1 MMTNI
6 KVDLQ
11 NEFEGVKLNSVMFNA
26 AKEALNEGY
35 DKATMI
41 EAIHYMMN
49 NHYVENALSIITKLF
64 EESIFDVE
72 YVIIYCNIMEKH
84 FPYKNWLDYRDRMKN
99 VLLSSGKYMEQHNLE
114 LLADAFEILYA
125 KGIDKDEDILALIY
139 SFLQPNTSPLESLT
153 ERDVRIKAA
162 RIAYRC
168 NDYNARQSINE
179 INALITTIKQQGIK
193 GVKRV
198 AKYYLGLCERHIMKN
213 MGNCHI
219 EESSQKDFYLAK
231 LYLCKY

>member
-1 MMTNI
+1 M
-6 KVDLQ
+6 KVDLR
-11 NEFEGVKLNSVMFNA
+11 NELEGIKHNSVMFNA

-35 DKATMI
+35 DKTTMI

-49 NHYVENALSIITKLF
+49 NHYAENALSIITKLF

-72 YVIIYCNIMEKH
+72 YVTIYCNILEKH
-84 FPYKNWLDYRDRMKN
+84 FPYKNWIDYRDRIKS
-99 VLLSSGKYMEQHNLE
+99 VLLSSGRYTEQHNLE
-114 LLADAFEILYA
+114 LLANTFEVLYA

-139 SFLQPNTSPLESLT
+139 SFLQPNTSPLESLA

-168 NDYNARQSINE
+168 NEYNAKQCVCE
-179 INALITTIKQQGIK
+179 INTLIANIKQQGIK

-198 AKYYLGLCERHIMKN
+198 AKYYLGLCERYIMKN
-213 MGNCHI
+213 VGDCHI

-231 LYLCKY
+231 LYLGKY

>member
-1 MMTNI
+1 M
-6 KVDLQ
+6 KVDLH
-11 NEFEGVKLNSVMFNA
+11 NELEGIKHNSVMFNA

-41 EAIHYMMN
+41 DAIHYMVN
-49 NHYVENALSIITKLF
+49 NHYVENALSIITKLC

-72 YVIIYCNIMEKH
+72 YVTIYCNILEKH

-99 VLLSSGKYMEQHNLE
+99 VLLKSGKYLEHHNLE
-114 LLADAFEILYA
+114 LLANTFEILYA

-139 SFLQPNTSPLESLT
+139 DFLQPNTSPLESLT

-168 NDYNARQSINE
+168 NEYNAKQSINE
-179 INALITTIKQQGIK
+179 INNLITSIKKQGIK
-193 GVKRV
+193 GVKRI
-198 AKYYLGLCERHIMKN
+198 ANYYLGLCERYILKN
-213 MGNCHI
+213 LGGSHI
-219 EESSQKDFYLAK
+219 EKSKNKEFYLAIT
-231 LYLCKY
+231 YIENICNH

>member
-1 MMTNI
+1 M
-6 KVDLQ
+6 KVDLH
-11 NEFEGVKLNSVMFNA
+11 NELEGIKHNSVMFNA

-35 DKATMI
+35 DKTTML
-41 EAIHYMMN
+41 EAINYMVN
-49 NHYVENALSIITKLF
+49 NHYADSAVSVITKLL

-72 YVIIYCNIMEKH
+72 YVNAYCSILQKH

-99 VLLSSGKYMEQHNLE
+99 VLLSSGKYMEQHNLD
-114 LLADAFEILYA
+114 LLANTFEVLYA

-139 SFLQPNTSPLESLT
+139 SFLQPNTSPLESLA

-162 RIAYRC
+162 RIAYKC
-168 NDYNARQSINE
+168 NEYNAKQSINE
-179 INALITTIKQQGIK
+179 INALMTTIKQQGIK

-219 EESSQKDFYLAK
+219 EESSQKNFYLAK